1 MSDPEKMTPE
11 EFKKIFGTIHVEHD
25 PEAEQ
30 REKRKEQESWV
41 KRLKNSGIEKRFAH
55 ATFAEIEKAGVP
67 EGIVPNYRKAKSYA
81 EGFEKYFGKGVG
93 IMFMGRVGRMKTTM
107 AVAVAQNIMKKG
119 YSAYF
124 ISMAELL
131 DKMVS
136 MSKNID
142 RTELYRFEGMISDT
156 SLLILDDLGMEY
168 PSDWVLNKVDAIIT
182 KRYNK
187 MLPVIIT
194 TNLVPEEI
202 GDRYMER
209 IYDRLKS
216 TSFVLIETGDSLR
229 KEPKGGK

>member
-1 MSDPEKMTPE
+1 MSEPGKMTPE
-11 EFKKIFGTIHVEHD
+11 EFEKIFKTMQVKKD
-25 PEAEQ
+25 PEEEQ
-30 REKRKEQESWV
+30 REKRKQKESWD
-41 KRLKNSGIEKRFAH
+41 KRLKNSGIEKRFVH
-55 ATFAEIEKAGVP
+55 ATFEEIEQLGVP
-67 EGIVPNYRKAKSYA
+67 GDMRKNYLQAKAYA
-81 EGFEKYFGKGVG
+81 DGFSGYFEKGVG
-93 IMFMGRVGRMKTTM
+93 VMFMGRVGRMKTTM
-107 AVAVAQNIMKKG
+107 AVAIAQNIMKKG

-136 MSKNID
+136 MSKNMD
-142 RTELYRFEGMISDT
+142 RTELYRFESMISDT

-194 TNLVPEEI
+194 TNLVPNEI

-229 KEPKGGK
+229 KGP